1 MRVNAALRVPLMIRT
16 PWLPNSVG
24 GRTPALVEAVALFPT
39 FMDLAGLPPL
49 PSDQVLEGVSLRPI
63 LTEPPTTGTGIR
75 PYAFSQF
82 AKSMMMSAELNR
94 MVPWNTCTKCNK
106 SKIDY
111 MVRAALSICAAV
123 PRLANQ
129 KSEVRVT
136 LFATTAGA

>member
-1 MRVNAALRVPLMIRT
+1 
-16 PWLPNSVG
+16 
-24 GRTPALVEAVALFPT
+24 
-39 FMDLAGLPPL
+39 MDLAGLPPL

-82 AKSMMMSAELNR
+82 AKSMMMSAELKR

-111 MVRAALSICAAV
+111 MVRAALSVLIRWACPTRPALSSLWRSV
-123 PRLANQ
+123 LG
-129 KSEVRVT
+129 VRT
-136 LFATTAGA
+136 

>member
-1 MRVNAALRVPLMIRT
+1 
-16 PWLPNSVG
+16 
-24 GRTPALVEAVALFPT
+24 
-39 FMDLAGLPPL
+39 MDLAGLPPL

-82 AKSMMMSAELNR
+82 AKSMMMSAELKR
-94 MVPWNTCTKCNK
+94 MVPCKLPRYRCHLSCILVKLTQSWLTGNTCTKCNK

>member
-1 MRVNAALRVPLMIRT
+1 
-16 PWLPNSVG
+16 
-24 GRTPALVEAVALFPT
+24 
-39 FMDLAGLPPL
+39 MDLAGLPPL

-82 AKSMMMSAELNR
+82 AKSMMMSAELKR

-111 MVRAALSICAAV
+111 MVRAASICAV

-129 KSEVRVT
+129 KSVVRDI